1 MIKTLYILSS
11 KAGKTEFDIRKKD
24 LEKLYRN
31 HKREKYLQIV
41 ETSYKNHAS
50 DAALAF
56 IKENF
61 EDKKNIIVAGGDGSL
76 NEIASVIYK
85 NDRKNTN
92 LGLIPMGTAN
102 DFSKVFSYDNFK
114 LEDLL
119 NPRAQKID
127 LYRANGK
134 IGINILSLGFDT
146 LVLQNSYKEINNNP
160 KLGKKAYILGV
171 LKSLKDLDY
180 KDLEFKLLDEND
192 KILEFKG
199 EFLLTAICNGSY
211 YGSGFNPAP
220 KARLDDGLLNLVY
233 AKKLPTLLLPFL
245 IIAYKLG
252 RVEKIKYLE
261 EIKIKKGYVKSDKN
275 FLANIDGEIFESR
288 EIHFEVIK
296 NAINWLY
303 F

>member
-11 KAGKTEFDIRKKD
+11 KAGKTEFDIKKKD
-24 LEKLYRN
+24 LEKLYKN

-61 EDKKNIIVAGGDGSL
+61 EDEKNIIVAGGDGSL

-85 NDRKNTN
+85 YDRKNTN